1 MESIWVGI
9 RPEREWTR
17 ILVMSGAAET
27 LLKARLLPLPSNR
40 RALSTLLEAIALWQ
54 GRPVRAALVA
64 DAPGGLSESGLCRDS
79 FPDFGDGLHYTLEY
93 VSVLPAGTLP
103 GADSV
108 IPTSVDVA
116 PPPPPETTLY
126 VTVSV
131 DGFPAVSVDVT
142 VNVWFCPES

>member
-27 LLKARLLPLPSNR
+27 LLKARLLPVPSNR

-93 VSVLPAGTLP
+93 VSVLR
-103 GADSV
+103 
-108 IPTSVDVA
+108 
-116 PPPPPETTLY
+116 PPRRRDEL
-126 VTVSV
+126 SGMG
-131 DGFPAVSVDVT
+131 DFRDLRQLLLFDLSR
-142 VNVWFCPES
+142 